1 MPSIYYVKKPS
12 GFSQE
17 TDELLITPF
26 AFQPTP
32 KGVKTLCAYYSAKY
46 SINLQSID
54 FRERIPLPNY
64 TNPLQ
69 LFRYLAENPSLI
81 EVAEGQ
87 SRGIILNH
95 GDNHAIPLLI
105 TKQGGKAVIIC
116 FDSTSGASI
125 KGYYKMAEALHHY
138 DFFLNEGTRQ
148 ADSTSCITDS
158 ICILKEAL
166 QIDRLLNLIDSKVY
180 LEHPTLKTT
189 RFFNKLPPSNF
200 RLFKMPEQLLVTA
213 QLPSYVKEADTSVM
227 LRGGKTLK
235 DYRSQF
241 CITISV
247 FKGTDTNL
255 KNINSYLYMK
265 SATHRTIFDKLEMK
279 NNEITMPGI

>member
-26 AFQPTP
+26 SFQPTP

-46 SINLQSID
+46 GINLQSID
-54 FRERIPLPNY
+54 FRERIPQPHY
-64 TNPLQ
+64 QSPLQ
-69 LFRYLAENPSLI
+69 LFRYLADNPSLL

-87 SRGIILNH
+87 SRGLILNH
-95 GDNHAIPLLI
+95 GENHSIPLLI
-105 TKQGGKAVIIC
+105 TRKEGKNFIIC
-116 FDSTSGASI
+116 FDSTSGSSI

-138 DFFLNEGTRQ
+138 EFYLNAGTRQ
-148 ADSTSCITDS
+148 ADSTACITDS

-166 QIDRLLNLIDSKVY
+166 QIDKLLNLIDSRVY
-180 LEHPTLKTT
+180 LDHPTLRPT
-189 RFFNKLPPSNF
+189 RFFAKLPPSNF

-213 QLPSYVKEADTSVM
+213 QLPSYVKEADMSVI

-241 CITISV
+241 CITLSV
-247 FKGTDTNL
+247 FKGTDTEL
-255 KNINSYLYMK
+255 KNINSYLYIK
-265 SATHRTIFDKLEMK
+265 SAKHRKIFDKLDLK
-279 NNEITMPGI
+279 NNEITMPGL